1 MSVDDNGTIRAIE
14 AAREVFRAIV
24 ATHGGR
30 VVDTTGDSV
39 LAIFQTAAGAASAAL
54 TIQRDLEAEAE
65 RVPEDRRLR
74 FRLGLHLGDVVQK
87 SDGTVYGDGVNI
99 AARLQGAARPGGIV
113 ASESVR
119 VAVRGKLAANFED
132 IGEQSFKNLGEPVRV
147 HHLTAAMPGEPGTRT
162 RPGPTTPW
170 ANLRSP
176 AALPKLKRTAVAA
189 LVVVLLC
196 GLAAYFAVSRPISVV
211 PAIHNA
217 SMAVSPLSIL
227 VLPFANQ
234 TGDEKKAYVAD
245 ALTTS
250 ITADLSRIRDA
261 SVVPIAT
268 AFTYRNKVLTVQQIG
283 REAAVR
289 FVLQGS
295 VLASGNSLR
304 ITAQLADTKNGTQLW
319 NETFDGDLAN
329 LFALQD
335 QITALIG
342 NSIGKHMVIVAARDS
357 DMRKSTPE
365 VGDLMMRARALQFQ
379 PQSLSN
385 FVERESLYRK
395 ALAQEPDN
403 LNAMAR
409 LASTLAIHAGWFD
422 DSNPDKERQMREA
435 RDMALRV
442 KAIDPEVR
450 GLDIPIEIYAEQHND
465 FETARRAYEAEALKD
480 PRNPVIKNNFGTF
493 YRGMGEPELA
503 LPLFQQALALYPNG
517 NEDLFD
523 NLGTTYLALGDN
535 DAAINWLLKAV
546 DLNSELLETYWSLA
560 IAYSNKGDRRN
571 AAIYVEEYKKRAAAM
586 GFKGIEG
593 NAPPPGSPARYVT
606 YFNEHLLPE
615 WKKAG
620 LP

>member
-1 MSVDDNGTIRAIE
+1 MSVDDKGTIRAIE
-14 AAREVFRAIV
+14 AAREVFRTIV
-24 ATHGGR
+24 TANGGR
-30 VVDTTGDSV
+30 IVDTAGDSV
-39 LAIFQTAAGAASAAL
+39 LAIFKTAAGAASAAL
-54 TIQRDLEAEAE
+54 AIQRDLEAEAE
-65 RVPEDRRLR
+65 RVPVDRRLR

-132 IGEQSFKNLGEPVRV
+132 IGERFFKNLGEPVRV

-176 AALPKLKRTAVAA
+176 AALPKLKRTVVAA

-196 GLAAYFAVSRPISVV
+196 GLATYFAVSRPVSIAR
-211 PAIHNA
+211 AIHNA
-217 SMAVSPLSIL
+217 GTAVSALSIL

-261 SVVPIAT
+261 SVVPITT
-268 AFTYRNKVLTVQQIG
+268 AFTYRNKVSTVQQIG
-283 REAAVR
+283 REASVR

-304 ITAQLADTKNGTQLW
+304 ISAQLADTKNGTQLW

-335 QITALIG
+335 QITARIG

-385 FVERESLYRK
+385 FVETESLYRTVL
-395 ALAQEPDN
+395 ALEPDN

-409 LASTLAIHAGWFD
+409 LAAALAIHAIWFD
-422 DSNPDKERQMREA
+422 ESNPAKERQMAEA
-435 RDMALRV
+435 REMALKV

-450 GLDIPIEIYAEQHND
+450 GIEIPIEIYA
-465 FETARRAYEAEALKD
+465 
-480 PRNPVIKNNFGTF
+480 
-493 YRGMGEPELA
+493 
-503 LPLFQQALALYPNG
+503 
-517 NEDLFD
+517 
-523 NLGTTYLALGDN
+523 
-535 DAAINWLLKAV
+535 
-546 DLNSELLETYWSLA
+546 
-560 IAYSNKGDRRN
+560 
-571 AAIYVEEYKKRAAAM
+571 
-586 GFKGIEG
+586 
-593 NAPPPGSPARYVT
+593 
-606 YFNEHLLPE
+606 
-615 WKKAG
+615 
-620 LP
+620 